1 MTIELDEA
9 KLFCKNHS
17 RSLLTCNIQSYNKNH
32 FHIKN
37 LIDEVKPTFVS
48 LQEIWNPK
56 ISMSINGYHDPI
68 VHLRNQKRGGG
79 CSIYVDSSLTYEVYE
94 PITNMSSD
102 SLEKIAVKIIDNK
115 CKTFLLISIY
125 RAPSKNFKESIS
137 DLKKLFEIAT
147 ATKLPFILTGDLN
160 IDLLRFDNFS
170 NEYLDVLNTFELNQH
185 MQDYSRV
192 CSTKKSLLDHVISTS
207 DLLPIKAHSIHFPV
221 ADHLPNLTLW
231 HESKEEAVVSNLEF
245 SQRINYKKLETL
257 VKNSEIPNGIYDD
270 ASGFENLHDSILKCI
285 NESTYSL
292 PKRERPKNP
301 WISKDTI
308 LFGMKVRRLHRKF
321 IRKNSSE
328 NQVEYRD
335 AKRIYQKMIRNDKN
349 NYYRTQFDLHK
360 NNAKKTWSLINECL
374 NRNSNKNDSPK
385 ISEKMIFNGTPSDN
399 EAEIAAKLNLFYKNI
414 ALEITER
421 IDEPINSP
429 DFYLQKAK
437 SPYEPLTL
445 TECTNEEVRMI
456 VMSLASKP
464 STGPDMISNKILKK
478 ILPYILNA
486 LTSCI
491 NYSIREAEFPQILKT
506 SKLTPI
512 YKALKTDRSNPD
524 NWRPI
529 AELSPFSKV
538 YEKVVMNQLTEQF
551 DRQEII
557 NPYQFGF
564 RKGHSTVHP
573 LMITRNFIE
582 KELKNQ
588 NYVCLITIDLKKA
601 FDCIRTNGELQ
612 NKIKYYS
619 KNDQITNWFNSY
631 FKDRMQ
637 FTNWGN
643 ASSDIVKNHPI
654 SIIQGSKNGPKLFN
668 LMINELPKI
677 TNLTS
682 ALYADDANFI
692 CSNKNPEALCS
703 QVNKEL
709 ITIKDFFN
717 ANGLALSISKSTFM
731 IFRPKN
737 KKKFNFNIKI
747 GSDDLT
753 ESEELTFL
761 GVIIDNKL
769 NFSSHFKKVYAKMK
783 KGLNGLIMVKN
794 QLSYRA
800 KLNVYHGLIHSHLN
814 YCSLIWLSNISKNSS
829 IC

>member
-192 CSTKKSLLDHVISTS
+192 CSTKKSLLDHVITTS

-231 HESKEEAVVSNLEF
+231 HESKEEAVVSNPEF

-491 NYSIREAEFPQILKT
+491 NYSIREQNFP
-506 SKLTPI
+506 
-512 YKALKTDRSNPD
+512 
-524 NWRPI
+524 
-529 AELSPFSKV
+529 
-538 YEKVVMNQLTEQF
+538 
-551 DRQEII
+551 
-557 NPYQFGF
+557 
-564 RKGHSTVHP
+564 
-573 LMITRNFIE
+573 
-582 KELKNQ
+582 
-588 NYVCLITIDLKKA
+588 
-601 FDCIRTNGELQ
+601 
-612 NKIKYYS
+612 
-619 KNDQITNWFNSY
+619 
-631 FKDRMQ
+631 
-637 FTNWGN
+637 
-643 ASSDIVKNHPI
+643 
-654 SIIQGSKNGPKLFN
+654 
-668 LMINELPKI
+668 
-677 TNLTS
+677 
-682 ALYADDANFI
+682 
-692 CSNKNPEALCS
+692 
-703 QVNKEL
+703 
-709 ITIKDFFN
+709 
-717 ANGLALSISKSTFM
+717 KS
-731 IFRPKN
+731 
-737 KKKFNFNIKI
+737 
-747 GSDDLT
+747 
-753 ESEELTFL
+753 
-761 GVIIDNKL
+761 
-769 NFSSHFKKVYAKMK
+769 
-783 KGLNGLIMVKN
+783 
-794 QLSYRA
+794 
-800 KLNVYHGLIHSHLN
+800 
-814 YCSLIWLSNISKNSS
+814 
-829 IC
+829 